1 MSNLTLSPSVSIVSG
16 SPVVSSLSVAEHFE
30 KQHKNVLR
38 DVERLSV
45 DLPTDF
51 CQLNF
56 EPTSIQVPMPRGGF
70 RDELSY
76 NLSRDGFTLLA
87 MGFTGKKALAWKV
100 RYIEAFNAMEAQ
112 LRGRTEPCTQEP
124 ITTAQRDRLREI
136 MDICVRPLPEQYWAE
151 GYREGWTRFH
161 RNFDVSSYERL
172 PRRCFD
178 AACNWLTALDLDVAV
193 RARRRQFEQ
202 APTVQATRSSTLDA
216 VIQDVARYAL
226 VRLARTMPELAS

>member
-1 MSNLTLSPSVSIVSG
+1 MSTATFTLSPSVSIVSG

-30 KQHKNVLR
+30 KRHKHVLDSIR
-38 DVERLSV
+38 QIMGDTPE
-45 DLPTDF
+45 DF
-51 CQLNF
+51 NEPNF
-56 EPTSIQVPMPRGGF
+56 RPVAYLDAKGESRP
-70 RDELSY
+70 SY

-112 LRGRTEPCTQEP
+112 LRGRPEPCTQEP

>member
-38 DVERLSV
+38 QIDALKA
-45 DLPTDF
+45 DLGADF
-51 CQLNF
+51 NGLNF
-56 EPTSIQVPMPRGGF
+56 APVAYLDAKGESRP
-70 RDELSY
+70 SY

-216 VIQDVARYAL
+216 VIQDVARCAL

>member
-1 MSNLTLSPSVSIVSG
+1 MSTPMVSPSVSIVSG

-38 DVERLSV
+38 QIDALKS
-45 DLPTDF
+45 DLAADITG
-51 CQLNF
+51 LNF
-56 EPTSIQVPMPRGGF
+56 EPSEYTDPTGRTLP
-70 RDELSY
+70 SY

-112 LRGRTEPCTQEP
+112 LRGRPEPCTQEP

-161 RNFDVSSYERL
+161 RHFDVSSYERL

-202 APTVQATRSSTLDA
+202 APTVQATRASTLDA